1 MESTKIFKD
10 PIYGYV
16 EVESDIVKNV
26 VDTPVFQR
34 LRRVVQTSYSPLYAS
49 ALHNRFIHSIGVY
62 HLGKLCINSI
72 ERDNPDIF
80 KHNSPRL
87 KNIFLLACLLHDVGH
102 APFSHTG
109 ERFYLNPLDDYSQL
123 HNLLSSTVGTDEF
136 MKDIPSGNKGAN
148 PHEIMSAI
156 VGLKQFSTLFQDSED
171 RSFFARAI
179 TGYKYSDF
187 STDSDVK
194 NCLIDL
200 LNSSFIDVD
209 KLDYLMRDSYMTGF
223 DSISIDYVRLL
234 NSVCIH
240 FEDESATIGYNK
252 NAISVIENVVYARDI
267 EKKWIQL
274 HPSVLYEMYLL
285 EKSLVCLF
293 KDVNIID
300 KEGVVS
306 KSLFSYEALIEK
318 GVSLQKDV
326 YINYLCD
333 DDIVYLLKNKFKNN
347 FFDEYLDRRKR
358 RHPLWKSESEY
369 KASFLSRFNEEE
381 RNSFE
386 NSMKK
391 LAYYI
396 QKNGFDAINDDLIT
410 SIKKEIEE
418 NSDKTKYT
426 EIPEKTKQLTIKQ
439 LKGYLNIL
447 EPLQTFSYKY
457 NIDFDYILLENKQFI
472 SSFGKDDFEK
482 IKILFKRNDKIEC
495 RNFKSI
501 SSFDAKKTLS
511 TDFYYIYYKRK
522 EPQQKF
528 DLNELFSEI
537 RTRVSQ

>member
-1 MESTKIFKD
+1 M
-10 PIYGYV
+10 
-16 EVESDIVKNV
+16 
-26 VDTPVFQR
+26 
-34 LRRVVQTSYSPLYAS
+34 
-49 ALHNRFIHSIGVY
+49 
-62 HLGKLCINSI
+62 
-72 ERDNPDIF
+72 
-80 KHNSPRL
+80 
-87 KNIFLLACLLHDVGH
+87 
-102 APFSHTG
+102 
-109 ERFYLNPLDDYSQL
+109 
-123 HNLLSSTVGTDEF
+123 
-136 MKDIPSGNKGAN
+136 
-148 PHEIMSAI
+148 
-156 VGLKQFSTLFQDSED
+156 
-171 RSFFARAI
+171 
-179 TGYKYSDF
+179 
-187 STDSDVK
+187 
-194 NCLIDL
+194 
-200 LNSSFIDVD
+200 
-209 KLDYLMRDSYMTGF
+209 
-223 DSISIDYVRLL
+223 
-234 NSVCIH
+234 CIH

-381 RNSFE
+381 RDSFD

-391 LAYYI
+391 LVQYI

-439 LKGYLNIL
+439 LEGYLNIL

-482 IKILFKRNDKIEC
+482 IKILIKRNDKIEC

>member
-1 MESTKIFKD
+1 MKDAKIFKD

-16 EVESDIVKNV
+16 EIEADIVKNV
-26 VDTPVFQR
+26 IDTPVFQR

-62 HLGKLCINSI
+62 HLGKLCIDSV
-72 ERDNPDIF
+72 ERNTSEIF
-80 KHNSPRL
+80 KSSPRI

-123 HNLLSSTVGTDEF
+123 HKLLSSTVGTDEF
-136 MKDIPSGNKGAN
+136 KNDIPSGNKGAN

-156 VGLKQFSTLFQDSED
+156 VGLKEFPTLFQDCNE

>member
-26 VDTPVFQR
+26 IDTPVFQR

-80 KHNSPRL
+80 KNNSPRL

-200 LNSSFIDVD
+200 F
-209 KLDYLMRDSYMTGF
+209 
-223 DSISIDYVRLL
+223 
-234 NSVCIH
+234 
-240 FEDESATIGYNK
+240 
-252 NAISVIENVVYARDI
+252 AISKDSGV
-267 EKKWIQL
+267 
-274 HPSVLYEMYLL
+274 PS
-285 EKSLVCLF
+285 
-293 KDVNIID
+293 
-300 KEGVVS
+300 
-306 KSLFSYEALIEK
+306 
-318 GVSLQKDV
+318 
-326 YINYLCD
+326 
-333 DDIVYLLKNKFKNN
+333 
-347 FFDEYLDRRKR
+347 
-358 RHPLWKSESEY
+358 
-369 KASFLSRFNEEE
+369 
-381 RNSFE
+381 
-386 NSMKK
+386 
-391 LAYYI
+391 
-396 QKNGFDAINDDLIT
+396 
-410 SIKKEIEE
+410 
-418 NSDKTKYT
+418 
-426 EIPEKTKQLTIKQ
+426 
-439 LKGYLNIL
+439 
-447 EPLQTFSYKY
+447 
-457 NIDFDYILLENKQFI
+457 
-472 SSFGKDDFEK
+472 
-482 IKILFKRNDKIEC
+482 
-495 RNFKSI
+495 
-501 SSFDAKKTLS
+501 
-511 TDFYYIYYKRK
+511 
-522 EPQQKF
+522 
-528 DLNELFSEI
+528 
-537 RTRVSQ
+537 